1 MMNHSV
7 DKNRS
12 GDAETVV
19 EEKICFSKTQH
30 ESSLQWA
37 LHE

>member
-1 MMNHSV
+1 MVIHSV
-7 DKNRS
+7 DENRS

-30 ESSLQWA
+30 ES
-37 LHE
+37 